1 MSYLVEVRGQRLVA
15 ARIHALPSAE
25 DAHRYAVE
33 LGAVAS
39 KIATRAPVL
48 CADHRP
54 VNIYPPV
61 VADELARLF
70 LKMNEVLTRVAIIA
84 APSNATLLMQL
95 GRIIREAN
103 NPKRQLFTDA
113 LKARRFLE
121 EELTD
126 PHDREPLDEFLAG

>member
-1 MSYLVEVRGQRLVA
+1 MKPR
-15 ARIHALPSAE
+15 
-25 DAHRYAVE
+25 
-33 LGAVAS
+33 
-39 KIATRAPVL
+39 ATRSPVESRSPL
-48 CADHRP
+48 AFTPDTTP
-54 VNIYPPV
+54 G
-61 VADELARLF
+61 VA
-70 LKMNEVLTRVAIIA
+70 A